1 MHDLTSMTGKAA
13 VITGGFTGIGRATA
27 RLLVAHGARVLVFG
41 IEEKDRQPALDDIR
55 AAARDGGEAHAFL
68 GDVGKPDDVDRAF
81 READAKLGGVDILV
95 NNAAVARARLLED
108 DPRVWE
114 RMLDVNLMGYFACA
128 RAACDRMRPRG
139 DGHIVNVGSMSADLR
154 ETGMDVY
161 VATKAA
167 IQAFSETLR
176 KKVNAE
182 GIRVTLVEPGAV
194 ATPIQGR
201 TREQYRERLEK
212 MEMLEPEDV
221 AASIYFSLVQ
231 PKRSNV
237 VMVQVRPLKQ
247 LI

>member
-1 MHDLTSMTGKAA
+1 MDDMTSLRGKAV

-27 RLLVAHGARVLVFG
+27 RLLVTDGAKVLIFG
-41 IEEKDRQPALDDIR
+41 IEQKDLQPALDDIR
-55 AAARDGGEAHAFL
+55 AAAANGGEAHAFL

-81 READAKLGGVDILV
+81 READATLGGVDVLV
-95 NNAAVARARLLED
+95 NNAAIARARLLD
-108 DPRVWE
+108 DDYRAWQ
-114 RMLDVNLMGYFACA
+114 RMVEVNLLGYLACA
-128 RAACDRMRPRG
+128 RAAADRMRPKR

-154 ETGMDVY
+154 ETGQDVY

-176 KKVNAE
+176 KKVNEE
-182 GIRVTLVEPGAV
+182 GIRVTLIEPGAV
-194 ATPIQGR
+194 ATPIQGK

-212 MEMLEPEDV
+212 MEMLEAEDV
-221 AASIYFSLVQ
+221 AAAIHFSLTQ